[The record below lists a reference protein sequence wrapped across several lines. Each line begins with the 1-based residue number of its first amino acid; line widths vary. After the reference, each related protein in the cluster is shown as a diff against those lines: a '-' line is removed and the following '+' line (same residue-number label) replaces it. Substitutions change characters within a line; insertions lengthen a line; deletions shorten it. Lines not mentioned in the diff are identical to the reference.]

1 MRYKNLNDAA
11 KNPKVKDEYRRIL
24 SPGDIRIWYSRS
36 DWPGQFWGIE
46 SLPRL
51 PEKVSLPTPQNIW
64 DSHVKLGAING
75 AAGRYDAP
83 ALEVIF
89 AVMQG
94 ENWSPRGEARDLIT
108 SKGLRHTS
116 MSVGDIIQP
125 PDGTLWYV
133 DSFGFEKIWP
143 RSNPRSRGQK
153 RKARNNPDARAILRR
168 AMRGT

>member
-11 KNPKVKDEYRRIL
+11 KNAKVKAEYRGIL
-24 SPGDIRIWYSRS
+24 SPGDIRIWYSHP
-36 DWPGQFWGIE
+36 DWEGQFNGIE
-46 SLPRL
+46 ML
-51 PEKVSLPTPQNIW
+51 EKFGIALPTPKNIW
-64 DSHVKLGAING
+64 DSHVKLGSVSG
-75 AAGRYDAP
+75 AAGRYDAS
-83 ALEVIF
+83 ALEAIF

-94 ENWSPRGEARDLIT
+94 ENWSPGGEARDLIIN
-108 SKGLRHTS
+108 KGLRHTS

-133 DSFGFEKIWP
+133 DSWGFKKIWP